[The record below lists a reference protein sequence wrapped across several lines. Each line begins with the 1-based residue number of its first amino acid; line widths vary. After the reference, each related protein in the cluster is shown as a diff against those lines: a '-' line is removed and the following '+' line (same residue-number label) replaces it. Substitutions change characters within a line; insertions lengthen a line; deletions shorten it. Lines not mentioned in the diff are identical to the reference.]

1 MCKTESNF
9 EHIPEH
15 LILSDKV
22 YKLKSTSTFGSSRS
36 FDRFLFDYFV
46 EGSNPLL
53 PADQWKTLLGMS
65 RELHDDYPGFK
76 IPVPAEWLLFR
87 FLCHHVRSNSVHIL
101 GGPGGEVLSSKNFK
115 GYLGSG
121 VNDEKD
127 EEILKTVLSS
137 WICTFPEKLIELK
150 DLYVSTDLS
159 LDALNRSINSLKFQN
174 HIEELD
180 NNAYRIKPSILSKI
194 NNMKSSISLD
204 RRSNRYYQEIL
215 IQADEPFC
223 FVIMPFR
230 EDEFPQSVYFDV
242 IKPLIEDE
250 FKISCYR
257 VDEDNRPDRI
267 DNKIYTYILRAA
279 FIVAEVTTRNPN
291 VMYEIGLAH
300 MLEKDCIILTQK
312 SNSDVPF
319 DINRISAEPYKNDDQ
334 LLSYLRKSISALA
347 FKINQ

>member
-22 YKLKSTSTFGSSRS
+22 YKLKTTSTLESGRS
-36 FDRFLFDYFV
+36 FNRFLFDYFV

-53 PADQWKTLLGMS
+53 RSDQWRTLLGMS
-65 RELHDDYPGFK
+65 RELHDDYPCFK

-87 FLCHHVRSNSVHIL
+87 FLCHHVRGNSVHIL
-101 GGPGGEVLSSKNFK
+101 SGPGGEILSSKNFK
-115 GYLGSG
+115 SYLGSS
-121 VNDEKD
+121 VDAEKD
-127 EEILKTVLSS
+127 EETLKTVLST
-137 WICTFPEKLIELK
+137 WIRTFPEGPIELK

-159 LDALNRSINSLKFQN
+159 LDALKRSINSLKFQN
-174 HIEELD
+174 HIEEPD
-180 NNAYRIKPSILSKI
+180 NNTYRIKPSILSNI
-194 NNMKSSISLD
+194 YNMKNSISLD
-204 RRSNRYYQEIL
+204 RKSNRYYQEIS

-257 VDEDNRPDRI
+257 VDEDKRPDRI
-267 DNKIYTYILRAA
+267 DNKIYTYILRAT

-312 SNSDVPF
+312 YNSEVPF
-319 DINRISAEPYKNDDQ
+319 DINRISAESYKNDDQ